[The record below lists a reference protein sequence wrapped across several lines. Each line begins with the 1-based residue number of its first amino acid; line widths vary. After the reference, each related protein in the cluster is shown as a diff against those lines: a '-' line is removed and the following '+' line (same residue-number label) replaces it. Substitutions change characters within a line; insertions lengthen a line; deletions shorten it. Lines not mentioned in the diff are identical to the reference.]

1 MDRMTDD
8 AAGRIAAELEGRGL
22 GAVARLL
29 ADAHRPLAPLLSDV
43 GVALGGLLGAVG
55 GTSAAQLRELVE
67 DEEALDRLVARLDEA
82 GERGAEPG

>member
-1 MDRMTDD
+1 MERMTDD

-43 GVALGGLLGAVG
+43 GVALGGLLAAVG
-55 GTSAAQLRELVE
+55 GTSAAELRELVQ
-67 DEEALDRLVARLDEA
+67 DEGALDRLVARLDEA